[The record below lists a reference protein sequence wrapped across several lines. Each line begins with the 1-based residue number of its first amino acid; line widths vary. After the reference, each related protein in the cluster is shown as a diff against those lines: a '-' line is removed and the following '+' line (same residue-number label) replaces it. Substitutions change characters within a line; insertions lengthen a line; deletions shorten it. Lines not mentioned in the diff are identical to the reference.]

1 MKNMIITGASALY
14 KHKLISYNPSSLYV
28 EMIKGVHT
36 NNYSSRYKISLQN
49 SNTLN
54 IGAIEYDEFLIYV
67 PERLFIELNKFSL
80 ENTVKAEALK
90 NLYKVMN
97 PEIVKKYYD
106 QLKRKR
112 RNIDHEMIK
121 NYLEKYY
128 LNLREVIEENNLLDK
143 DQLIREYI
151 MSMVSNKSIP
161 SLIIK
166 GGCAVELYISFKRST
181 ADIDAHIS
189 KQKIDDV
196 ITILENKENLIYF
209 KIENKEILETTKNIY
224 KLILIPKSTKKIK
237 GIEKLGKIDLTL
249 NTTYDDLEI
258 ATIINDFSVSK
269 KELKT
274 IKNAKVLVF
283 TKEMLIA
290 EKYWTLIKAP
300 TSVTRTKD
308 LLDLVQLSSETI
320 DIKKLFDW
328 ICIKA
333 FKQKNEYNDKESI
346 LQLIKREMNSDLI
359 KIKNN
364 VLDAWKMYE
373 VSSQEQIT
381 YEECFEIYKSISI
394 KLLEL
399 NNK

>member
-1 MKNMIITGASALY
+1 
-14 KHKLISYNPSSLYV
+14 PSSLHV

-36 NNYSSRYKISLQN
+36 NNYTSRYKISLQN

-54 IGAIEYDEFLIYV
+54 IGAIEYGEFLIYR

-80 ENTVKAEALK
+80 ENTVKTEALK
-90 NLYKVMN
+90 NLYKIMN
-97 PEIVKKYYD
+97 PELVKKYYD
-106 QLKRKR
+106 ELKRKR

-121 NYLEKYY
+121 DYLKKNY
-128 LNLREVIEENNLLDK
+128 LNLREVIEENNSLDK

-151 MSMVSNKSIP
+151 MSMVSSKAIP
-161 SLIIK
+161 SLMIK

-189 KQKIDDV
+189 KQKINDV

-209 KIENKEILETTKNIY
+209 KIENKEILETTKSIY
-224 KLILIPKSTKKIK
+224 KLMLIPKSMKKIK
-237 GIEKLGKIDLTL
+237 GIDKLGKIELTL
-249 NTTYDDLEI
+249 NTTYDDFEI
-258 ATIINDFSVSK
+258 ATIISDFSVSK

-290 EKYWTLIKAP
+290 EKYWTLIKAS
-300 TSVTRTKD
+300 TSVTRTKN
-308 LLDLVQLSSETI
+308 LLDLVQLWSKEI

-346 LQLIKREMNSDLI
+346 LLLIKQKMNSDLI
-359 KIKNN
+359 KIKDN

-381 YEECFEIYKSISI
+381 YEECFEIYKSIST